1 MPTSLST
8 RMPLPADP
16 AAAFALLTDPAY
28 VQAVGEATG
37 GQDVVV
43 AVEPTADGGA
53 VVTSRR
59 VLPAELP
66 SYAKAVVGDSLK
78 LTETRTFG
86 PAAPDGSRTG
96 TAKVSFDGAPVTI
109 TGPLSLA
116 AADGGSELVL
126 DAKVAASIPFVGG
139 KIEKFAAEQIE
150 RFLRKE
156 GEIAADRLNG

>member
-1 MPTSLST
+1 
-8 RMPLPADP
+8 MPLPADP
-16 AAAFALLTDPAY
+16 TAAYALLTDPDY

-43 AVEPTADGGA
+43 TVTRTDDGGA
-53 VVTSRR
+53 VVSSRR

-86 PAAPDGSRTG
+86 PAAGDGSRSG
-96 TAKVSFDGAPVTI
+96 TAQVSFEGAPVSI
-109 TGPLSLA
+109 SGPLELVPA
-116 AADGGSELVL
+116 PGGSELVL

-150 RFLRKE
+150 RFMRKE
-156 GEIAADRLNG
+156 GELAADRLNG